1 MRRDIMKHPFHNFR
15 SLFPILSDHV
25 HLAACSGSALA
36 LPVAK
41 AVDEYQN
48 GLLTSGADWKA
59 HLGRWMRLRKNSPG

>member
-1 MRRDIMKHPFHNFR
+1 MKHPFDNFR
-15 SLFPILSDHV
+15 SLFPKLSDHV

-48 GLLTSGADWKA
+48 GF
-59 HLGRWMRLRKNSPG
+59 

>member
-1 MRRDIMKHPFHNFR
+1 MKHPFDNFR
-15 SLFPILSDHV
+15 SLFPKLSDHV

-48 GLLTSGADWKA
+48 GLLSRCRLESTSRQDG
-59 HLGRWMRLRKNSPG
+59 

>member
-1 MRRDIMKHPFHNFR
+1 MKHPFHNFR

-41 AVDEYQN
+41 AVDEYQ
-48 GLLTSGADWKA
+48 KA
-59 HLGRWMRLRKNSPG
+59 F